1 MSASDEDLANRL
13 RQLAET
19 LHETAA
25 DNDRR
30 MAADALLQEADALLS
45 VGERR
50 LRWHEVDEVMSGRRA
65 RTRDLSPW
73 SGTLNPTAPPM
84 RIEQGERAGQP
95 CMVGRV
101 RLSRLREGPARG
113 AHGGVMA
120 GLFDEI
126 LAAGQSLSGTA
137 GGVTGRLTIR
147 YRAITPI
154 DTDLVFR
161 SWVERDRGLRL
172 DMRAECL
179 LAASIDDEKPTR
191 TADAEGFFV
200 RRR

>member
-73 SGTLNPTAPPM
+73 SGTLNPTARV

-101 RLSRLREGPARG
+101 RLAFVRARFAAPMEGHGSLLMNSGRWAGPVGDSWRGHRSTDDPLPRHYPDRYRPRLSELGGAGSWHSARHAGRVPARG
-113 AHGGVMA
+113 
-120 GLFDEI
+120 
-126 LAAGQSLSGTA
+126 
-137 GGVTGRLTIR
+137 
-147 YRAITPI
+147 I
-154 DTDLVFR
+154 D
-161 SWVERDRGLRL
+161 
-172 DMRAECL
+172 
-179 LAASIDDEKPTR
+179 
-191 TADAEGFFV
+191 
-200 RRR
+200 RR